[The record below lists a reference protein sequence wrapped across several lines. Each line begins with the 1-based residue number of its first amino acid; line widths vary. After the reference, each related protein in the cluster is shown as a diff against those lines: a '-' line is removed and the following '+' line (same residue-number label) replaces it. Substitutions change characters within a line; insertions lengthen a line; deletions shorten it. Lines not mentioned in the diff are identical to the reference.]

1 MELKENDPTLSR
13 LRSACD
19 DLKKLVHT
27 SVSVDASLEEAD
39 KKFAVMHESLSMAS
53 KRVAPLQTLSI
64 ANKALDTRI
73 NRAISPALTL
83 LQSFKLSESLQRK
96 LLELAAKLSNET
108 VPKKRLKKLIKYVEC
123 VEKLNGSIDS
133 ISQECEPAIQKLQ
146 EVVEFL
152 SRTKATDQYR
162 TQQLKETLITLKAL
176 YETEVDAMK
185 FDGLLDE
192 ALLNLQDEYESL
204 LLQLRH
210 EDIGQAEKDD
220 VQEIVPTVLGS
231 ELEIEVLERIS
242 RTLASNDCMDI
253 CIDIYVKA
261 RYRRAAKALM
271 RLNPDY
277 LRTYTPEE
285 IDEIEWEN
293 LETAIS
299 LWIQHFGLAVKSVLV
314 SEKNLCSQVLRSIME
329 GVIWPECFTK
339 IADKIMAVFFR
350 FGEGVARCN
359 KEPQKLFKLL
369 DMFHSLEKL
378 KPEFSETFDGEAGAD
393 ICDRFREL
401 EKLLVHASTKVFW
414 EFGLQIE
421 GNQDG
426 LPPPQDGSVP
436 KLVRYAINYLKYL
449 ASEIY
454 SKPMAQ
460 VFRIEQSW
468 KAGILSKPE
477 TDENLLR
484 DAIANVMEA
493 IQRNIESKR
502 LRYKDKSLSNVFVM
516 NTYWYVYM
524 RTRNTELGKLL
535 GDQYTKKQYKIV
547 AEESAYL
554 YQKQT
559 WGALVRLLDKEELNR
574 VNKDGIGAVAR
585 GKMEAF
591 MKGFDEM
598 LQKHRSL
605 YNIPDADLRDQMGD
619 ATIKLVVP
627 VYEEFL
633 STYSSVL
640 QAKSY
645 LSPKTVK
652 GLLGQIFEGGN
663 QQMGNGRSSLRQRDQ
678 RDYIGGRLSVSL
690 ENSRETKV
698 GRPSVSLE
706 NSREMKG
713 YSRSRSNSSAV

>member
-1 MELKENDPTLSR
+1 
-13 LRSACD
+13 
-19 DLKKLVHT
+19 
-27 SVSVDASLEEAD
+27 
-39 KKFAVMHESLSMAS
+39 
-53 KRVAPLQTLSI
+53 
-64 ANKALDTRI
+64 
-73 NRAISPALTL
+73 
-83 LQSFKLSESLQRK
+83 
-96 LLELAAKLSNET
+96 
-108 VPKKRLKKLIKYVEC
+108 
-123 VEKLNGSIDS
+123 
-133 ISQECEPAIQKLQ
+133 
-146 EVVEFL
+146 
-152 SRTKATDQYR
+152 
-162 TQQLKETLITLKAL
+162 
-176 YETEVDAMK
+176 
-185 FDGLLDE
+185 
-192 ALLNLQDEYESL
+192 
-204 LLQLRH
+204 
-210 EDIGQAEKDD
+210 
-220 VQEIVPTVLGS
+220 
-231 ELEIEVLERIS
+231 
-242 RTLASNDCMDI
+242 
-253 CIDIYVKA
+253 
-261 RYRRAAKALM
+261 M

-299 LWIQHFGLAVKSVLV
+299 LWIQHFDLAVKSVLV

-401 EKLLVHASTKVFW
+401 EKLLVHAATKVFW

-535 GDQYTKKQYKIV
+535 GDQYMKKQYKIV

-645 LSPKTVK
+645 LSPTTVK

-713 YSRSRSNSSAV
+713 YSRSRSNSSDV

>member
-39 KKFAVMHESLSMAS
+39 KKFVVMHESLSMAS

-73 NRAISPALTL
+73 NRAISPALAL

-108 VPKKRLKKLIKYVEC
+108 VRKKRLKKLIKYVEC

-426 LPPPQDGSVP
+426 LPPPLDGSVP

-535 GDQYTKKQYKIV
+535 GDQYMKRQYKIV

-663 QQMGNGRSSLRQRDQ
+663 QQMGTGRSSLRQRDQ

>member
-535 GDQYTKKQYKIV
+535 GDQYMKKQYKIV

>member
-1 MELKENDPTLSR
+1 MELKENDPTLSK

-73 NRAISPALTL
+73 NRAISPALAL

-108 VPKKRLKKLIKYVEC
+108 APKKRLKKLIKYVEC

-299 LWIQHFGLAVKSVLV
+299 LWIQHFELAVKSVLV

-449 ASEIY
+449 ASDIY

-535 GDQYTKKQYKIV
+535 GDQYMKKQYKIV

-645 LSPKTVK
+645 LSPTTVK

-663 QQMGNGRSSLRQRDQ
+663 QQMGNGRSSLRQR
-678 RDYIGGRLSVSL
+678 
-690 ENSRETKV
+690 
-698 GRPSVSLE
+698 E

-713 YSRSRSNSSAV
+713 YSRSRSNSSDV

>member
-535 GDQYTKKQYKIV
+535 GDQYMKKQYKIV

-645 LSPKTVK
+645 LSPTTVK

-663 QQMGNGRSSLRQRDQ
+663 QQMGNGRSSLRQRGE
-678 RDYIGGRLSVSL
+678 RDYIGGRLSISL
-690 ENSRETKV
+690 ENSREMKV

-713 YSRSRSNSSAV
+713 YSRSRSNSSDV